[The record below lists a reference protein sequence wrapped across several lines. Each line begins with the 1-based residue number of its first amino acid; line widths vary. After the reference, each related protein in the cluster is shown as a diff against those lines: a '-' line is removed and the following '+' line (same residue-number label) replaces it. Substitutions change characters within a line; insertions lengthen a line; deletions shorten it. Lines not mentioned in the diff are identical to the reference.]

1 MLTIFLLRNADTIDV
16 TWLRRFAK
24 TSIYLVFTLVFSI
37 VALFLIH
44 QAVNF
49 NTSHPTKGQK
59 ATASLI
65 DTVTETYSDDNLEKQ
80 SQRSLKKFYNYYP
93 HTTKTSQKYFAT
105 TTQSGKKQ
113 ILSNALQYRD
123 IKSLVAICYKEPTK
137 IHKDYVFACASELGI
152 NNNDEITSDD
162 SMNYY
167 DLALTKAD
175 KKYVTPQLKDTNT
188 KFYIDDDGED
198 IRDSDKEKPN
208 AFFQFMDRITNWLGM
223 SVQKGCPNNFTIILL
238 AIFSNAI
245 FFGLYCK
252 AFPDSFPDSKD
263 LSKQ

>member
-1 MLTIFLLRNADTIDV
+1 MLTIFLLRKTDTINE

-24 TSIYLVFTLVFSI
+24 TSIYFVFSLVFSI
-37 VALFLIH
+37 VALFLMH

-49 NTSHPTKGQK
+49 NTSHPTKSQK

-113 ILSNALQYRD
+113 ILNDALKYRD
-123 IKSLVAICYKEPTK
+123 MKSLVAICYKEPTI
-137 IHKDYVFACASELGI
+137 IHKDYVFACAYKLDI
-152 NNNDEITSDD
+152 HSDD
-162 SMNYY
+162 VITVGDSMAYY
-167 DLALTKAD
+167 DQSLTKAD
-175 KKYVTPQLKDTNT
+175 KKYVTPQLEDMTYDY
-188 KFYIDDDGED
+188 FSDEDGED
-198 IRDSDKEKPN
+198 VRDLDKPN
-208 AFFQFMDRITNWLGM
+208 AFSQFMDRITNWLGM
-223 SVQKGCPNNFTIILL
+223 SIQKGWPNNFTIILL
-238 AIFSNAI
+238 VVFSNAI
-245 FFGLYCK
+245 FFILYSK

-263 LSKQ
+263 LSMP